1 MAYLEDHCSAKR
13 REVFSLGSN
22 EADKGTLT
30 AAGRNNLLT
39 LQQTASLTN
48 TTQTRLATEQRVSST
63 LDDATAF
70 FAASS
75 LNNRAVD
82 LTGLKDSI
90 EKLNRR
96 KVSLIIT
103 KSNSDMSERS
113 TLAVQFDS
121 LLTQTDTLENDP
133 SFGGSDLIQGAS
145 DNLTVTFNE
154 NGTSTLTASA
164 IDSPSGTAGINIA
177 AAGNNFL
184 NDSDIITVLTAV
196 SNAVTTLRTTP
207 ATLASNATPL
217 QTGFQF
223 AQELAN
229 GRQDLSFALR
239 RQGER
244 VDAELLWGLRG

>member
-1 MAYLEDHCSAKR
+1 LAYLEDHCSAKR
-13 REVFSLGSN
+13 REVFSLSSN
-22 EADKGTLT
+22 EAGKGILT

-48 TTQTRLATEQRVSST
+48 TTQTSLATEQSVSSA

-70 FAASS
+70 FATSS

-82 LTGLKDSI
+82 LTSLKDSI

-145 DNLTVTFNE
+145 NNLTVTFNE

-207 ATLASNATPL
+207 ATLASNATSL

-239 RQGER
+239 REGQR